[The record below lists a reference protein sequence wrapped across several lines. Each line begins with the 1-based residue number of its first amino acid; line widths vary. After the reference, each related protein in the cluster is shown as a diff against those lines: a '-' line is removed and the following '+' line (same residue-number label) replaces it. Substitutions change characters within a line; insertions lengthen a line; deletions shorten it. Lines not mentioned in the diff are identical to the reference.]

1 MRRAADWLYRIG
13 GLGFI
18 ASMVGMLVSG
28 IVAAFGSDVTA
39 PAIFI
44 WSALILF
51 ACILMLII
59 AHCIDQH
66 IEEQAYEARRS
77 KPRPKIE
84 LQPME
89 KPAGYNRAVLHWFDK
104 GPELR
109 ERDADFHKAFSAR
122 AKVPTA
128 KKR

>member
-1 MRRAADWLYRIG
+1 MIALLYRAGGIG
-13 GLGFI
+13 FV
-18 ASMVGMLVSG
+18 ASMFGMLVSG
-28 IVAAFGSDVTA
+28 IVSAFGSDVTA

-51 ACILMLII
+51 ACILMLIA
-59 AHCIDQH
+59 AHCADQM
-66 IEEQAYEARRS
+66 IEEREFEARRA

-89 KPAGYNRAVLHWFDK
+89 KPAGYNRAVLRWFDK

-109 ERDADFHKAFSAR
+109 VRDADFHKGFNAR
-122 AKVPTA
+122 AKVPTI
-128 KKR
+128 RD